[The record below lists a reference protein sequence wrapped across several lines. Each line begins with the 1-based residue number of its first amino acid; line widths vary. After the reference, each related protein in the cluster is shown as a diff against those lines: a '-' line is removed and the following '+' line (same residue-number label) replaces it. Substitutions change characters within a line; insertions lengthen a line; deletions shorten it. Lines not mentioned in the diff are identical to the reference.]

1 MTRNHIMN
9 RRKFSLLLLAVLMQ
23 AFAEVAYGF
32 TTIYV
37 AVDPVSKSV
46 SSKSSNTF
54 KRTTSSNSV
63 ATEASVESLPR
74 RSFRSRVQSAIIGEW
89 NKEMQRKVEIVE
101 DVEEFKKIVQDESQN
116 VVAVMFYSPVCKA
129 CQAAKPLY
137 NKLAQKYTQVKFIS
151 VPMTEANSNGLASL
165 GVSKFPFGQIYDPKE
180 GLVDEVGL
188 LRKLIP
194 HFEESLR
201 SYVAK
206 INDRTRALEVED
218 EMNG

>member
-1 MTRNHIMN
+1 MMN
-9 RRKFSLLLLAVLMQ
+9 CRKCSLLLLAVLMHV
-23 AFAEVAYGF
+23 FAEVAHGF
-32 TTIYV
+32 TTISM
-37 AVDPVSKSV
+37 AVGPVSKPV
-46 SSKSSNTF
+46 SSKPSKTF

-74 RSFRSRVQSAIIGEW
+74 RSFRSRVQSAIIGDW
-89 NKEMQRKVEIVE
+89 NKDMQRKVEIVE
-101 DVEEFKKIVQDESQN
+101 DFEEFKKIVQDETQN

-151 VPMTEANSNGLASL
+151 VPMTKANSNGLASL

-194 HFEESLR
+194 RFEESLR
-201 SYVAK
+201 SHVAQR
-206 INDRTRALEVED
+206 NDETRALEVED